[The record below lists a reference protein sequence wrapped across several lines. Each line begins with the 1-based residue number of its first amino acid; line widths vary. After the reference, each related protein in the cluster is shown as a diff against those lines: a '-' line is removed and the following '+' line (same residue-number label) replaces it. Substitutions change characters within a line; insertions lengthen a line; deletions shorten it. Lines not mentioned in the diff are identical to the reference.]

1 MIPLSVLRH
10 HGEPADPTLLEWIG
24 HRIDELVGVGPL
36 ALVIILGVAI
46 VAMPAGLLAW
56 YLLAR
61 RRRA

>member
-1 MIPLSVLRH
+1 MIPLSVLGH

-36 ALVIILGVAI
+36 ALATIFGLAI
-46 VAMPAGLLAW
+46 VAIPAALVAW

-61 RRRA
+61 RKRA